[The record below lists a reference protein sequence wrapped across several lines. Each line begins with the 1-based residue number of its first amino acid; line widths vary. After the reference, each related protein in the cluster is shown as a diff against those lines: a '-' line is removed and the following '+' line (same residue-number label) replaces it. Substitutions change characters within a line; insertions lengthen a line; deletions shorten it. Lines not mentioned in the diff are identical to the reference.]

1 MAVGSMNE
9 LLTQIKSELLRYK
22 ERELRKIGSHFKKG
36 VFAPNEILPAC
47 AIIPDYEECGRPY
60 TGKYKVRRGVSVEF
74 WVDSLKIKSAVEV
87 VMGLA
92 EHAKEIFQRSTR
104 LHDQV
109 LDIEYGQVVLG
120 TGPGKLSFMQ
130 KVALPLV
137 FTTKDSIPTSRTEWM
152 KDDMT
157 ENSALELADV
167 IFADLQELKKDDR
180 DKFQSVVSL
189 TAPPQ
194 LVNRQLALLVH
205 TEDMDHDWAGAE
217 GVHRTF
223 EILYSTSLFASE
235 KSLEDNLGGV
245 EAIKDKVFANL
256 QWNGRCINS
265 WIPRVDFGVSNMRVA
280 SGLGYVSA
288 LTLETVSREVL

>member
-1 MAVGSMNE
+1 MAVESMNG

-36 VFAPNEILPAC
+36 IFAPNEILPAC

-60 TGKYKVRRGVSVEF
+60 TGKYKVRRGVNVEF
-74 WVDSLKIKSAVEV
+74 WVDSLKIKNAVETV
-87 VMGLA
+87 LELA
-92 EHAKEIFQRSTR
+92 EQAKEIFQKSTR
-104 LHDQV
+104 LHEQV
-109 LDIEYGQVVLG
+109 LDIEYGRAALG

-130 KVALPLV
+130 NVALPFV
-137 FTTKDSIPTSRTEWM
+137 FTTKDSIPTSRTEWL

-167 IFADLQELKKDDR
+167 IFADLKELKKDDR
-180 DKFQSVVSL
+180 DKFQSVINL

-223 EILYSTSLFASE
+223 EILYSTALFASE
-235 KSLEDNLGGV
+235 KSIEDNLGGV

-265 WIPRVDFGVSNMRVA
+265 WIPRIDFGVGEMRSA
-280 SGLGYVSA
+280 SGMGYVTS
-288 LTLETVSREVL
+288 LKLETVSREML